1 MKQILVRNWYDYLI
15 SRRREIDEKL
25 SILDMLKISFDFG
38 SDSIL
43 LGYPRYAELTERSNQ
58 HSWKVTNSALPSI
71 AIGDIECA

>member
-1 MKQILVRNWYDYLI
+1 
-15 SRRREIDEKL
+15 
-25 SILDMLKISFDFG
+25 MLKISFDFG